1 MKKSLR
7 SVLLVFSFAF
17 FGLFTLFQAFSN
29 TGGPGGGYTN
39 APNESNCTSCH
50 SGSLN
55 PNTANLANFTLSG
68 NFTGGG
74 YIPDS
79 TYSITISYAQSG
91 INKFGFQVTALR
103 QSNNF
108 PAGTLTSGTGN
119 QKRTNMVQGRIREYI
134 EHTSAGTSGSGSR
147 SWTFSWTAPST
158 IQDTIIFYAVVNA
171 TNSNS
176 ATSGDQIYAKT
187 FKIAASSLLPVA
199 SIALS
204 KPTVCVGDT
213 ITYYGIGTNNTA
225 SYRWKFNTGSPN
237 TANTQNVVR
246 SYASA
251 GNFRDTLWVTN
262 NKGESKPAAVTVQ
275 VVALPQVS
283 ITNNSG
289 IDTACQGNVI
299 TLSTA
304 TGNGFRYRWNS
315 GPTDTLATVQ
325 VNKSG
330 AYTVAVTNNNG
341 CTNVSNA
348 RNIVFVTR
356 PSLTLTPSNS
366 NSTICEGN
374 QIILSANSGYKDYS
388 FYQDTNLLQHGNS
401 ANLTVS
407 DTGTYRIYAVTDFNY
422 CKLYSDTIQFRIE
435 PLLDKPSL
443 RCGNK
448 TQTSLTFE
456 WNALT
461 KATAYEV
468 SRDKQNWQTPS
479 SGFNGLSHV
488 LTNHNADEETTLYVR
503 GLNTN
508 SLCITGK
515 FDSIKCKTLPCANI
529 SYKTTLSDSAVCL
542 GDSVKAEISN
552 LNLTNYAIS
561 FNGSKADTAKSFWFI
576 PNQNNKVLEISVS
589 DLNTTCP
596 PVKQQLSVAV
606 DTISEIAYNLPNKSI
621 CLGKNLQLEV
631 KGKYNSYEFF
641 KNGIS
646 LQQGSVANF
655 SYVGIQNGDRIWAKT
670 RNGVCERVGAEEM
683 ITVNVPI
690 KPGFTSEET
699 GIRTYRFTDTTTN
712 INSRIWSKIP
722 DLEVLGGNQVVNYT
736 FPNEEILYVVTLRT
750 LDINGCE
757 DSAKKLIQIQKV
769 GVSSVNA
776 TLAISLWPNPLSGI
790 LNIQT
795 GELEGVQYKLY
806 DTKGSLM
813 QQGDLTSGTNT
824 ISVSGL
830 SSGMYWIEM
839 LHSSGVKKEKLVI
852 QKAF

>member
-1 MKKSLR
+1 MKKYLR

-119 QKRTNMVQGRIREYI
+119 QRRTNMVQGRIREYI

-147 SWTFSWTAPST
+147 SWTFTWTAPST
-158 IQDTIIFYAVVNA
+158 VQDTIVFYAVVNA

-187 FKIAASSLLPVA
+187 FKIPASNLLPVA

-204 KPTVCVGDT
+204 KPRVCVGDT
-213 ITYYGIGTNNTA
+213 ITYYGSGTNNTS
-225 SYRWKFNTGSPN
+225 SYRWKFNSGSPN

-283 ITNNSG
+283 VTNNSG
-289 IDTACQGNVI
+289 NDTACQGDVI

-304 TGNGFRYRWNS
+304 TGSGFRYRWNT

-330 AYTVAVTNNNG
+330 AYTVSVTNSNG
-341 CTNVSNA
+341 CTNISNP
-348 RNIVFVTR
+348 RNIVFVNK
-356 PSLTLTPSNS
+356 PNLTLTPSN
-366 NSTICEGN
+366 NNATICEGS
-374 QIILSANSGYKDYS
+374 QITLTANSGYNDYS
-388 FYQDTNLLQHGNS
+388 FYQDSILLQHGNS
-401 ANLTVS
+401 SNLTIN
-407 DTGTYRIYAVTDFNY
+407 DTGTYRVYAVTDFNY
-422 CKLYSDTIQFRIE
+422 CKLYSDTINFRIE
-435 PLLDKPSL
+435 PILEKPSL
-443 RCGNK
+443 RCGTQ

-456 WNALT
+456 WNAL
-461 KATAYEV
+461 ANAVAYEV
-468 SRDKQNWQTPS
+468 STDKLNWQTPS

-488 LTNHNADEETTLYVR
+488 LTNLNTDEETTLYVR

-515 FDSIKCKTLPCANI
+515 LDSIQCRTLPCANV
-529 SYKTTLSDSAVCL
+529 SYKTSLSDSAVCL
-542 GDSVKAEISN
+542 GDSVFVQLTDFNLSN
-552 LNLTNYAIS
+552 YSIS
-561 FNGSKADTAKSFWFI
+561 FNGSTADTAKSFWFS

-596 PVKQQLSVAV
+596 PVKQQLSIAV
-606 DTISEIAYNLPNKSI
+606 DTISEIVYDLPNNST

-631 KGKYNSYEFF
+631 IGKYDSYEFF

-646 LQQGSVANF
+646 LQQGTDAIISYAN
-655 SYVGIQNGDRIWAKT
+655 VQNGDRIWAKV
-670 RNGVCERVGAEEM
+670 RNGVCERLGAEEM
-683 ITVNVPI
+683 ITVNLPI
-690 KPGFTSEET
+690 KPGFTSDET

-712 INSRIWSKIP
+712 INSRIWSKTP
-722 DLEVLGGNQVVNYT
+722 DFEELGSNQVVDYT

-750 LDINGCE
+750 TDINGCE
-757 DSAKKLIQIQKV
+757 DSAKNLIQIQKV

-776 TLAISLWPNPLSGI
+776 TLAIQLWPNPLSEI

-795 GELEGVQYKLY
+795 GELDGVHYKLY

-830 SSGMYWIEM
+830 NSGMYWIEM
-839 LHSSGVKKEKLVI
+839 IHSSGVKKEKLVI